1 MCVNSCITVFC
12 LNIAVFFLKS
22 IYFWILKYEHK
33 QNCIF
38 QMFDALQLLGY
49 YALILVI
56 LGTIG
61 NAIILYVSFRIKASS
76 IFVLFRYLAICDTMA
91 LYFWNLNIFTYSVLN
106 LDLQNYNM
114 NSCKFGNWIQF
125 SSLQSSAW
133 ILVKFKALVKTLCFY
148 TYKIKLNVS
157 LARFLF
163 QWIAIWF

>member
-1 MCVNSCITVFC
+1 
-12 LNIAVFFLKS
+12 
-22 IYFWILKYEHK
+22 
-33 QNCIF
+33 
-38 QMFDALQLLGY
+38 MFDALQLLGY

-76 IFVLFRYLAICDTMA
+76 IFVLFRYLAICDTLA

-133 ILVKFKALVKTLCFY
+133 ILVNNKLHFQILIINFRFFRKIVQHISRSVLKLYYSTAREFKSGIFDL
-148 TYKIKLNVS
+148 
-157 LARFLF
+157 
-163 QWIAIWF
+163 